1 MKVALR
7 MSMRLETIPLIV
19 GALLGLIGLALVFDA
34 WLKDEL
40 IVPQERRRRP
50 RRERNRFGEALVGLG
65 VIGMAAAFV
74 GRDTWRYSTVT
85 VIAASVLLLWGLKLN
100 FGYLRGSL
108 GRTGPAKPDPKLA
121 EGSRRV
127 R

>member
-1 MKVALR
+1 
-7 MSMRLETIPLIV
+7 MRLETIPLIL
-19 GALLGLIGLALVFDA
+19 GALLGLLGLALVFDA
-34 WLKDEL
+34 WLKDDL

-50 RRERNRFGEALVGLG
+50 RRERHRFGEALVGLG

-74 GRDTWRYSTVT
+74 GRDTWRYSTLT
-85 VIAASVLLLWGLKLN
+85 VIAASLLLLWGLKLN
-100 FGYLRGSL
+100 AGYLRGSL
-108 GRTGPAKPDPKLA
+108 GRAEQVKVKTKLA